1 MKKGGKNIFTYLL
14 AMVLS
19 AWTTFTFL
27 LVGGMY
33 EASDTYD
40 QNQAQMAAQ
49 PIVPPVRTVTF
60 TGANNAQL
68 KLKIPSQKLLQAGGI
83 WAYVS
88 KTQGISED
96 YQPKLASL
104 TVEHG
109 DWLEDK
115 RASAEIQ
122 PELKDM
128 FTAAKAAKNDL
139 IVTSAY
145 RSAADQKKLVAES
158 KAKSGAAYTE
168 KYVNQAGHSE
178 HQLGLAVDLSSF
190 DKDCKANFAR
200 CNLKKETAAWLAN
213 NSYKYGFILRYPEGK
228 EDLTGIEAESWHFR
242 YVGKDMAKLV
252 RDSGL
257 TFDEIYK
264 KISGNDKLSAQKSV
278 KPEQLQPVQPR
289 ATWR

>member
-1 MKKGGKNIFTYLL
+1 MYKGGKNIFTYLL

-19 AWTTFTFL
+19 AWVTFTFL
-27 LVGGMY
+27 VISGTY
-33 EASDTYD
+33 ETNYTYD
-40 QNQAQMAAQ
+40 RIQAQIAAQ
-49 PIVPPVRTVTF
+49 PTVSPVKTVTF
-60 TGANNAQL
+60 AGTNNTQL
-68 KLKIPSQKLLQAGGI
+68 KLKIPSQKLLKTSGI

-96 YQPKLASL
+96 YQPKLANL

-115 RASAEIQ
+115 RASAIIQ

-128 FTAAKAAKNDL
+128 FAAAKAAKNDL

-190 DKDCKANFAR
+190 DKDCKANFSR

-264 KISGNDKLSAQKSV
+264 KISGNDKNYNQKSE
-278 KPEQLQPVQPR
+278 KPKP
-289 ATWR
+289 

>member
-1 MKKGGKNIFTYLL
+1 MHKGGKNIFTYLL

-19 AWTTFTFL
+19 AWVTFTFL
-27 LVGGMY
+27 VISGTY
-33 EASDTYD
+33 ETNYTYD
-40 QNQAQMAAQ
+40 RIQAQIAAQ
-49 PIVPPVRTVTF
+49 PTVSPVKTVTF
-60 TGANNAQL
+60 AGTNNTQL
-68 KLKIPSQKLLQAGGI
+68 KLKIPSQKLLKTSGI

-96 YQPKLASL
+96 YQPKLANL
-104 TVEHG
+104 AVEHG

-158 KAKSGAAYTE
+158 IAKSGAAYTE

-190 DKDCKANFAR
+190 DKDCKANFSR

-252 RDSGL
+252 RNSGL

-264 KISGNDKLSAQKSV
+264 KISGNDKNYNQKSE
-278 KPEQLQPVQPR
+278 KPKP
-289 ATWR
+289 

>member
-1 MKKGGKNIFTYLL
+1 MHKGGKNIFTYLL

-19 AWTTFTFL
+19 AWVTFTFL
-27 LVGGMY
+27 VISGTY
-33 EASDTYD
+33 ETNYTYD
-40 QNQAQMAAQ
+40 RIQAQIAAQ
-49 PIVPPVRTVTF
+49 PTVSPVKTVTF
-60 TGANNAQL
+60 AGTNNTQL
-68 KLKIPSQKLLQAGGI
+68 KLKIPSQKLLKTSGI

-96 YQPKLASL
+96 YQPKLANL
-104 TVEHG
+104 VVEHG

-178 HQLGLAVDLSSF
+178 HQLGLAVDLSSL

-242 YVGKDMAKLV
+242 YVGKDMAMLV
-252 RDSGL
+252 HDSGL

-264 KISGNDKLSAQKSV
+264 KVSGNDKNYNQKSE
-278 KPEQLQPVQPR
+278 KPKP
-289 ATWR
+289 

>member
-1 MKKGGKNIFTYLL
+1 MHKGGKNIFTYLL

-19 AWTTFTFL
+19 AWVTFTFL
-27 LVGGMY
+27 VINGTY
-33 EASDTYD
+33 ETNYAYD
-40 QNQAQMAAQ
+40 RIQSQIAAQ
-49 PIVPPVRTVTF
+49 PTVLPVKTVTF
-60 TGANNAQL
+60 AGANNTQL
-68 KLKIPSQKLLQAGGI
+68 KLKIPSQKLLKTSGI

-96 YQPKLASL
+96 YQPKLANL

-145 RSAADQKKLVAES
+145 RSAANQKKLVAES
-158 KAKSGAAYTE
+158 IAKSGAAYTE

-178 HQLGLAVDLSSF
+178 HQLGLAVDLSSL
-190 DKDCKANFAR
+190 DKDCKANFSR
-200 CNLKKETAAWLAN
+200 CSLKKETAAWLAN

-264 KISGNDKLSAQKSV
+264 KISGNDKNYNQKSEKL
-278 KPEQLQPVQPR
+278 KP
-289 ATWR
+289 

>member
-1 MKKGGKNIFTYLL
+1 MYKGGKNIFTYLL

-19 AWTTFTFL
+19 AWVTFTFL
-27 LVGGMY
+27 VINGTY
-33 EASDTYD
+33 ETNYAYD
-40 QNQAQMAAQ
+40 RIQAQIAAQ
-49 PIVPPVRTVTF
+49 PIISPVKTVTF
-60 TGANNAQL
+60 AGANNTQL
-68 KLKIPSQKLLQAGGI
+68 KLKIPSQKLLKTGGI

-88 KTQGISED
+88 KSQGIDEN
-96 YQPKLASL
+96 YQPKLAKL
-104 TVEHG
+104 EVEHG

-128 FTAAKAAKNDL
+128 FAAAKAAKNDL

-158 KAKSGAAYTE
+158 VAKSGAAYTE

-178 HQLGLAVDLSSF
+178 HQLGLAVDLSSL

-200 CNLKKETAAWLAN
+200 CSLKKETAAWLAN

-264 KISGNDKLSAQKSV
+264 KISGNDKNYNQKSE
-278 KPEQLQPVQPR
+278 KPKP
-289 ATWR
+289 

>member
-1 MKKGGKNIFTYLL
+1 MHKGGKNIFTYLL

-19 AWTTFTFL
+19 AWVTFTFL
-27 LVGGMY
+27 VISGTY
-33 EASDTYD
+33 ETNHTYD
-40 QNQAQMAAQ
+40 RIQAQIAAQ
-49 PIVPPVRTVTF
+49 PTVSPVKTVTF
-60 TGANNAQL
+60 AGTNNTQL
-68 KLKIPSQKLLQAGGI
+68 KLKIPSQKLLKTSGI

-96 YQPKLASL
+96 YQPKLANL

-190 DKDCKANFAR
+190 DKDCKANFSR
-200 CNLKKETAAWLAN
+200 CSLKKETAAWLAN

-264 KISGNDKLSAQKSV
+264 KIAGNDKNYNQK
-278 KPEQLQPVQPR
+278 
-289 ATWR
+289 

>member
-1 MKKGGKNIFTYLL
+1 MHKGGKNIFTYLL

-19 AWTTFTFL
+19 AWVTFTFL
-27 LVGGMY
+27 VINGTY
-33 EASDTYD
+33 ETNYAYD
-40 QNQAQMAAQ
+40 RIQSQIAAQ
-49 PIVPPVRTVTF
+49 PTVSPVKTVTF
-60 TGANNAQL
+60 AGTNNTQL
-68 KLKIPSQKLLQAGGI
+68 KLKIPSQKLLKTSGI

-96 YQPKLASL
+96 YQPKLANL

-128 FTAAKAAKNDL
+128 FAAAKAAKNDL

-145 RSAADQKKLVAES
+145 RSAADQKKLVTES

-178 HQLGLAVDLSSF
+178 HQLGLAVDLSSL
-190 DKDCKANFAR
+190 DKDCKANFSR

-264 KISGNDKLSAQKSV
+264 KISGNDKNYNQK
-278 KPEQLQPVQPR
+278 
-289 ATWR
+289 

>member
-1 MKKGGKNIFTYLL
+1 MHKGGKNIFTYLL

-19 AWTTFTFL
+19 AWVTFTFL
-27 LVGGMY
+27 VINGTY
-33 EASDTYD
+33 ETNYTYD
-40 QNQAQMAAQ
+40 RIQSQIAAQ
-49 PIVPPVRTVTF
+49 PTVSPVKTVTF
-60 TGANNAQL
+60 AGTNNTQL
-68 KLKIPSQKLLQAGGI
+68 KLKIPSQKLLKTSGI

-96 YQPKLASL
+96 YQPKLANL

-115 RASAEIQ
+115 RASAIIQ

-178 HQLGLAVDLSSF
+178 HQLGLAVDLSSL

-200 CNLKKETAAWLAN
+200 CSLKKETATWLAN

-252 RDSGL
+252 HDSGL

-264 KISGNDKLSAQKSV
+264 KISGNDKNYNQKSE
-278 KPEQLQPVQPR
+278 KPKP
-289 ATWR
+289 

>member
-1 MKKGGKNIFTYLL
+1 MHKGGKNIFTYLL

-19 AWTTFTFL
+19 AWVTFTFL
-27 LVGGMY
+27 VISGTY
-33 EASDTYD
+33 ETTYTYD
-40 QNQAQMAAQ
+40 RIQSQIAAQ
-49 PIVPPVRTVTF
+49 PTVSPVKTVTF
-60 TGANNAQL
+60 AGANNTQL
-68 KLKIPSQKLLQAGGI
+68 KLKIPSQKLLKTSGI

-96 YQPKLASL
+96 YQPKLANL
-104 TVEHG
+104 AVEHG

-190 DKDCKANFAR
+190 DKDCKANFSR

-264 KISGNDKLSAQKSV
+264 KISGNDKNYNQKSE
-278 KPEQLQPVQPR
+278 KPKP
-289 ATWR
+289 

>member
-1 MKKGGKNIFTYLL
+1 MHKGGKNIFTYLL

-19 AWTTFTFL
+19 AWVTFTFL
-27 LVGGMY
+27 VISGTY
-33 EASDTYD
+33 ETNYTYD
-40 QNQAQMAAQ
+40 RIQAQIAAQ
-49 PIVPPVRTVTF
+49 PTVSPVKTVTF
-60 TGANNAQL
+60 AGTNNTQL
-68 KLKIPSQKLLQAGGI
+68 KLKIPSQKLLKTSGI

-96 YQPKLASL
+96 YQPKLANL
-104 TVEHG
+104 AVEHG

-115 RASAEIQ
+115 RASAIIQ

-128 FTAAKAAKNDL
+128 FAAAKAAKNDL

-178 HQLGLAVDLSSF
+178 HQLGLAVDLSSL

-200 CNLKKETAAWLAN
+200 CSLKKETATWLAN

-228 EDLTGIEAESWHFR
+228 EDLTGVEAESWHFR

-264 KISGNDKLSAQKSV
+264 KISGNDKNYNQK
-278 KPEQLQPVQPR
+278 
-289 ATWR
+289 

>member
-1 MKKGGKNIFTYLL
+1 
-14 AMVLS
+14 MVLS
-19 AWTTFTFL
+19 AWVTFTFL
-27 LVGGMY
+27 VINGTY
-33 EASDTYD
+33 ETNYAYD
-40 QNQAQMAAQ
+40 RIQAQIAAQ
-49 PIVPPVRTVTF
+49 PTVSPVKTVTF
-60 TGANNAQL
+60 AGTNNTQL
-68 KLKIPSQKLLQAGGI
+68 KLKIPSQKLLKTSGI

-96 YQPKLASL
+96 YQPKLANL
-104 TVEHG
+104 AVEHG

-190 DKDCKANFAR
+190 DKDCKANFSR
-200 CNLKKETAAWLAN
+200 CSLKKETAAWLAN

-252 RDSGL
+252 HDSGL

-264 KISGNDKLSAQKSV
+264 KISGNDKNHNQKSE
-278 KPEQLQPVQPR
+278 KPKP
-289 ATWR
+289 

>member
-1 MKKGGKNIFTYLL
+1 MHKGGKNIFTYLL

-19 AWTTFTFL
+19 AWVTFTFL
-27 LVGGMY
+27 VISGTY
-33 EASDTYD
+33 ETTYTYD
-40 QNQAQMAAQ
+40 RIQAQIAAQ
-49 PIVPPVRTVTF
+49 PTVSPVKTVTF
-60 TGANNAQL
+60 AGTNNTQL
-68 KLKIPSQKLLQAGGI
+68 KLKIPSQKLLKTSGI

-96 YQPKLASL
+96 YQPKLANL

-178 HQLGLAVDLSSF
+178 HQLGLAVDLSSL

-200 CNLKKETAAWLAN
+200 CSLKKETATWLAN

-264 KISGNDKLSAQKSV
+264 KISRNDKNYNQK
-278 KPEQLQPVQPR
+278 
-289 ATWR
+289 

>member
-1 MKKGGKNIFTYLL
+1 MYKGGKNIFTYLL

-19 AWTTFTFL
+19 AWVTFTFL
-27 LVGGMY
+27 VINGTY
-33 EASDTYD
+33 ETNYTYD
-40 QNQAQMAAQ
+40 RIQAQIAAQ
-49 PIVPPVRTVTF
+49 PTVSPVKTVTF
-60 TGANNAQL
+60 AGANNTQL
-68 KLKIPSQKLLQAGGI
+68 KLKIPSQKLLKTSGI

-96 YQPKLASL
+96 YQPKLANL
-104 TVEHG
+104 AVEHG

-115 RASAEIQ
+115 RASAIIQ

-128 FTAAKAAKNDL
+128 FAAAKAAKNDL

-178 HQLGLAVDLSSF
+178 HQLGLAVDLSSL
-190 DKDCKANFAR
+190 DKDCKANFSR

-264 KISGNDKLSAQKSV
+264 KISGNDKNYNQKSE
-278 KPEQLQPVQPR
+278 KPKP
-289 ATWR
+289 

>member
-1 MKKGGKNIFTYLL
+1 MYKGGKNIFTYLL

-19 AWTTFTFL
+19 AWVTFTFL
-27 LVGGMY
+27 VINGTY
-33 EASDTYD
+33 ETNYAYD
-40 QNQAQMAAQ
+40 RIQAQIAAQ
-49 PIVPPVRTVTF
+49 PTVSPVKTVTF
-60 TGANNAQL
+60 AGTNNTQL
-68 KLKIPSQKLLQAGGI
+68 KLKIPSQKLLKTSGI

-96 YQPKLASL
+96 YQPKLANL
-104 TVEHG
+104 AVEHG

-115 RASAEIQ
+115 RASAIIQ

-128 FTAAKAAKNDL
+128 FAAAKAAKNDL

-178 HQLGLAVDLSSF
+178 HQLGLAVDLSSL

-200 CNLKKETAAWLAN
+200 CSLKKETAAWLAN

-264 KISGNDKLSAQKSV
+264 KISGNDKNYNQKSE
-278 KPEQLQPVQPR
+278 KPKP
-289 ATWR
+289 

>member
-1 MKKGGKNIFTYLL
+1 MHKGGKNIFTYLL

-19 AWTTFTFL
+19 AWVTFTFL
-27 LVGGMY
+27 VISGTY
-33 EASDTYD
+33 ETNYTYD
-40 QNQAQMAAQ
+40 RIQAQIAAQ
-49 PIVPPVRTVTF
+49 PTVSPVKTVTF
-60 TGANNAQL
+60 AGTNNTQL
-68 KLKIPSQKLLQAGGI
+68 KLKIPSQKLLKTSGI

-96 YQPKLASL
+96 YQPKLANL
-104 TVEHG
+104 AVEHG

-115 RASAEIQ
+115 RASAIIQ

-128 FTAAKAAKNDL
+128 FAAAKAAKNDL

-158 KAKSGAAYTE
+158 IAKSGAAYTE

-178 HQLGLAVDLSSF
+178 HQLGLAVDLSSL

-200 CNLKKETAAWLAN
+200 CSLKKETAAWLAN
-213 NSYKYGFILRYPEGK
+213 NSYKYGFILRYPKGK

-264 KISGNDKLSAQKSV
+264 KIAGNDKNYNQKSE
-278 KPEQLQPVQPR
+278 KPKP
-289 ATWR
+289 

>member
-1 MKKGGKNIFTYLL
+1 MYKGGKNIFTYLL

-19 AWTTFTFL
+19 AWVTFTFL
-27 LVGGMY
+27 VISGTY
-33 EASDTYD
+33 ETNYTYD
-40 QNQAQMAAQ
+40 RIQAQIAAQ
-49 PIVPPVRTVTF
+49 PTVSPVKTVTF
-60 TGANNAQL
+60 AGTNNTQL
-68 KLKIPSQKLLQAGGI
+68 KLKIPSQKLLKTSGI

-96 YQPKLASL
+96 YQPKLANL

-115 RASAEIQ
+115 RASAIIQ

-158 KAKSGAAYTE
+158 IAKSGAAYTE

-178 HQLGLAVDLSSF
+178 HQLGLAVDLSSL

-200 CNLKKETAAWLAN
+200 CSLKKETAAWLAN

-264 KISGNDKLSAQKSV
+264 KISRNDKNYNQK
-278 KPEQLQPVQPR
+278 
-289 ATWR
+289 

>member
-1 MKKGGKNIFTYLL
+1 MHKGGKNIFTYLL

-19 AWTTFTFL
+19 AWVTFTFL
-27 LVGGMY
+27 VISGTY
-33 EASDTYD
+33 ETNYTYD
-40 QNQAQMAAQ
+40 RIQAQIAAQ
-49 PIVPPVRTVTF
+49 PTVSPVKTVTF
-60 TGANNAQL
+60 AGTNNTQL
-68 KLKIPSQKLLQAGGI
+68 KLKIPSQKLLKTSGI

-96 YQPKLASL
+96 YQPKLANL

-178 HQLGLAVDLSSF
+178 HQLGLAVDLSSL

-200 CNLKKETAAWLAN
+200 CSLKKETAAWLAN

-264 KISGNDKLSAQKSV
+264 KISGNDKNYNQK
-278 KPEQLQPVQPR
+278 
-289 ATWR
+289 

>member
-1 MKKGGKNIFTYLL
+1 MYKGGKNIFTYLL
-14 AMVLS
+14 AMLLS
-19 AWTTFTFL
+19 AWVTFTFL
-27 LVGGMY
+27 VINGTY
-33 EASDTYD
+33 ETNYAYD
-40 QNQAQMAAQ
+40 RIQAQIAAQ
-49 PIVPPVRTVTF
+49 PTVSPVKTVTF
-60 TGANNAQL
+60 AGTNNTQL
-68 KLKIPSQKLLQAGGI
+68 KLKIPSQKLLKTSGI

-96 YQPKLASL
+96 YQPKLANL
-104 TVEHG
+104 AVEHG

-178 HQLGLAVDLSSF
+178 HQLGLAVDLSSL
-190 DKDCKANFAR
+190 DKACKANFAR
-200 CNLKKETAAWLAN
+200 CSLKKETAAWLAN

-264 KISGNDKLSAQKSV
+264 KISRNDKNYNQKSE
-278 KPEQLQPVQPR
+278 KPKP
-289 ATWR
+289 

>member
-1 MKKGGKNIFTYLL
+1 MHKGGKNIFTYLL

-19 AWTTFTFL
+19 AWVTFTFL
-27 LVGGMY
+27 VISGTY
-33 EASDTYD
+33 ETNYTYD
-40 QNQAQMAAQ
+40 RIQAQIAAQ
-49 PIVPPVRTVTF
+49 PTVSPVKTVTF
-60 TGANNAQL
+60 AGTNNTQL
-68 KLKIPSQKLLQAGGI
+68 KLKIPSQKLLKTSGI

-96 YQPKLASL
+96 YQPKLANL
-104 TVEHG
+104 AVEHG

-178 HQLGLAVDLSSF
+178 HQLGLAVDLSSL

-200 CNLKKETAAWLAN
+200 CSLKKETATWLAN

-264 KISGNDKLSAQKSV
+264 KISGNDKNYNQKSE
-278 KPEQLQPVQPR
+278 KPKP
-289 ATWR
+289 

>member
-1 MKKGGKNIFTYLL
+1 MHKGGKNIFTYLL

-19 AWTTFTFL
+19 AWVTFTFL
-27 LVGGMY
+27 VISGTY
-33 EASDTYD
+33 ETNYTYD
-40 QNQAQMAAQ
+40 RIQAQIAAQ
-49 PIVPPVRTVTF
+49 PTVSPVKTVTF
-60 TGANNAQL
+60 AGTNNTQL
-68 KLKIPSQKLLQAGGI
+68 KLKIPSQKLLKTSGI

-96 YQPKLASL
+96 YQPKLANL

-115 RASAEIQ
+115 RASTEIQ

-128 FTAAKAAKNDL
+128 FAAAKAAKNDL

-200 CNLKKETAAWLAN
+200 CSLKKETAAWLAN

-264 KISGNDKLSAQKSV
+264 KISRNDKNYNQKSE
-278 KPEQLQPVQPR
+278 KPKL
-289 ATWR
+289 

>member
-1 MKKGGKNIFTYLL
+1 MYKGGKNIFTYLL

-19 AWTTFTFL
+19 AWVTFTFL
-27 LVGGMY
+27 VISGTY
-33 EASDTYD
+33 ETNYTYD
-40 QNQAQMAAQ
+40 RIQAQIAAQ
-49 PIVPPVRTVTF
+49 PTVSPVKTVTF
-60 TGANNAQL
+60 AGTNNTQL
-68 KLKIPSQKLLQAGGI
+68 KLKIPSQKLLKTSGI

-96 YQPKLASL
+96 YQPKLANL

-109 DWLEDK
+109 DWLENK

-128 FTAAKAAKNDL
+128 FAAAKAAKNDL

-200 CNLKKETAAWLAN
+200 CSLKKETAAWLAN

-264 KISGNDKLSAQKSV
+264 KISGNDKNYNQKSE
-278 KPEQLQPVQPR
+278 KPKP
-289 ATWR
+289 

>member
-1 MKKGGKNIFTYLL
+1 MHKGGKNIFTYLL

-19 AWTTFTFL
+19 AWVTFTFL
-27 LVGGMY
+27 VINGTY
-33 EASDTYD
+33 ETNYTYD
-40 QNQAQMAAQ
+40 RIQAQIAAQ
-49 PIVPPVRTVTF
+49 PTVSPVKTVTF
-60 TGANNAQL
+60 AGTNNTQL
-68 KLKIPSQKLLQAGGI
+68 KLKIPSQKLLKTSGI

-96 YQPKLASL
+96 YQPKLANL

-128 FTAAKAAKNDL
+128 FTAAKAAKNNL

-158 KAKSGAAYTE
+158 IAKSGAAYTE

-178 HQLGLAVDLSSF
+178 HQLGLAVDLSSL

-200 CNLKKETAAWLAN
+200 CSLKKETAAWLAN

-264 KISGNDKLSAQKSV
+264 KIAGNDKNYNQKSE
-278 KPEQLQPVQPR
+278 KPKP
-289 ATWR
+289 

>member
-1 MKKGGKNIFTYLL
+1 MHKGGKNIFTYLL

-19 AWTTFTFL
+19 AWVTFTFL
-27 LVGGMY
+27 VINGTY
-33 EASDTYD
+33 ETNYAYD
-40 QNQAQMAAQ
+40 RIQSQIAAQ
-49 PIVPPVRTVTF
+49 PTVSPVKTVTF
-60 TGANNAQL
+60 AGANNTQL
-68 KLKIPSQKLLQAGGI
+68 KLKIPSQKLLKTSGI

-96 YQPKLASL
+96 YQPKLANL

-128 FTAAKAAKNDL
+128 FAAAKAAKNDL

-178 HQLGLAVDLSSF
+178 HQLGLAVDLSSL
-190 DKDCKANFAR
+190 DKDCKANFSR

-264 KISGNDKLSAQKSV
+264 KISGNDKNYNQKSE
-278 KPEQLQPVQPR
+278 KPKP
-289 ATWR
+289 

>member
-1 MKKGGKNIFTYLL
+1 MHKGGKNIFTYLL

-19 AWTTFTFL
+19 AWVTFTFL
-27 LVGGMY
+27 VISGTY
-33 EASDTYD
+33 ETNYTYD
-40 QNQAQMAAQ
+40 RIQAQIAAQ
-49 PIVPPVRTVTF
+49 PTVSPVKTVTF
-60 TGANNAQL
+60 AGTNNTQL
-68 KLKIPSQKLLQAGGI
+68 KLKIPSKKLLKTSGI

-96 YQPKLASL
+96 YQPKLANL

-115 RASAEIQ
+115 RASAIIQ
-122 PELKDM
+122 PELKDI
-128 FTAAKAAKNDL
+128 FAAAKAAKNDL

-178 HQLGLAVDLSSF
+178 HQLGLAVDLSSL

-200 CNLKKETAAWLAN
+200 CSLKKETAAWLAN

-264 KISGNDKLSAQKSV
+264 KISGNDKNYNQKSE
-278 KPEQLQPVQPR
+278 KPKP
-289 ATWR
+289 

>member
-1 MKKGGKNIFTYLL
+1 MHKGGKNIFTYLL

-19 AWTTFTFL
+19 AWVTFTFL
-27 LVGGMY
+27 VINGTY
-33 EASDTYD
+33 ETNYAYD
-40 QNQAQMAAQ
+40 RIQAQIAAQ
-49 PIVPPVRTVTF
+49 PIISPVKTVTF
-60 TGANNAQL
+60 AGANNTQL
-68 KLKIPSQKLLQAGGI
+68 KLKIPSQKLLKTGGI

-88 KTQGISED
+88 KSQGIDEN
-96 YQPKLASL
+96 YQPKLAKL
-104 TVEHG
+104 EVEHG

-128 FTAAKAAKNDL
+128 FAAAKAAKNDL

-158 KAKSGAAYTE
+158 IAKSGAAYTE

-178 HQLGLAVDLSSF
+178 HQLGLAVDLSSL

-200 CNLKKETAAWLAN
+200 CSLKKETATWLAN

-264 KISGNDKLSAQKSV
+264 KIAGNDKNYNQKSE
-278 KPEQLQPVQPR
+278 KPKP
-289 ATWR
+289 

>member
-1 MKKGGKNIFTYLL
+1 MHKGGKNIFTYLL

-19 AWTTFTFL
+19 AWVTFTFL
-27 LVGGMY
+27 VISGTY
-33 EASDTYD
+33 ETNYTYD
-40 QNQAQMAAQ
+40 RIQAQIAAQ
-49 PIVPPVRTVTF
+49 PTVSPVKTVTF
-60 TGANNAQL
+60 AGTNNTQL
-68 KLKIPSQKLLQAGGI
+68 KLKIPSQKLLKTSGI

-96 YQPKLASL
+96 YQPKLANL

-178 HQLGLAVDLSSF
+178 HQLGLAVDLSSL

-200 CNLKKETAAWLAN
+200 CSLKKETAAWLAN
-213 NSYKYGFILRYPEGK
+213 NSYKYGFILRYPEG
-228 EDLTGIEAESWHFR
+228 ESDITGVNFENWHYR
-242 YVGKDMAKLV
+242 YVGTDVSNAMYEQGG
-252 RDSGL
+252 SNL
-257 TFDEIYK
+257 TFEEFYQITK
-264 KISGNDKLSAQKSV
+264 
-278 KPEQLQPVQPR
+278 
-289 ATWR
+289 

>member
-1 MKKGGKNIFTYLL
+1 MYKGGKNIFTYLL

-19 AWTTFTFL
+19 AWVTFTFL
-27 LVGGMY
+27 VISGTY
-33 EASDTYD
+33 ETNYAYD
-40 QNQAQMAAQ
+40 RIQAQIAAQ
-49 PIVPPVRTVTF
+49 PTVSPVKTVTF
-60 TGANNAQL
+60 AGTNNTQL
-68 KLKIPSQKLLQAGGI
+68 KLKIPSQKLLKTSGI

-96 YQPKLASL
+96 YQPKLANL
-104 TVEHG
+104 AVEHG

-200 CNLKKETAAWLAN
+200 CSLKKETAAWLAN

-252 RDSGL
+252 HDSGL

-264 KISGNDKLSAQKSV
+264 KISGNDKNYNQKSE
-278 KPEQLQPVQPR
+278 KPKP
-289 ATWR
+289 

>member
-1 MKKGGKNIFTYLL
+1 MHKGGKNIFTYLL

-19 AWTTFTFL
+19 AWVTFTFL
-27 LVGGMY
+27 VINGTY
-33 EASDTYD
+33 ETNYAYD
-40 QNQAQMAAQ
+40 RIQAQIAAQ
-49 PIVPPVRTVTF
+49 PTVSPVKTVTF
-60 TGANNAQL
+60 AGTNNTQL
-68 KLKIPSQKLLQAGGI
+68 KLKIPSQKLLKTSGI

-96 YQPKLASL
+96 YQPKLANL
-104 TVEHG
+104 AVEHG

-115 RASAEIQ
+115 RASAIIQ

-158 KAKSGAAYTE
+158 IAKSGAAYTE

-178 HQLGLAVDLSSF
+178 HQLGLAVDLSSL

-200 CNLKKETAAWLAN
+200 CSLKKETAAWLAN

-264 KISGNDKLSAQKSV
+264 KISGNDKNYNQKSE
-278 KPEQLQPVQPR
+278 KPKP
-289 ATWR
+289 

>member
-1 MKKGGKNIFTYLL
+1 MHKGGKNIFTYLL

-19 AWTTFTFL
+19 AWVTFTFL
-27 LVGGMY
+27 VISGTY
-33 EASDTYD
+33 ETNYTYD
-40 QNQAQMAAQ
+40 RIQAQIAAQ
-49 PIVPPVRTVTF
+49 PTVSPVKTVTF
-60 TGANNAQL
+60 AGTNNTQL
-68 KLKIPSQKLLQAGGI
+68 KLKIPSQKLLKTSGI

-96 YQPKLASL
+96 YQPKLANL

-109 DWLEDK
+109 GWLEDK

-178 HQLGLAVDLSSF
+178 HQLGLAVDLSSL

-200 CNLKKETAAWLAN
+200 CSLKKETAAWLAN

-264 KISGNDKLSAQKSV
+264 KISGNDKNYNQK
-278 KPEQLQPVQPR
+278 
-289 ATWR
+289 

>member
-1 MKKGGKNIFTYLL
+1 MYKGGKNIFTYLL

-19 AWTTFTFL
+19 AWVTFTFL
-27 LVGGMY
+27 VISGTY
-33 EASDTYD
+33 ETNYTYD
-40 QNQAQMAAQ
+40 RIQAQIAAQ
-49 PIVPPVRTVTF
+49 PTVSPVKTVTF
-60 TGANNAQL
+60 AGTNNTQL
-68 KLKIPSQKLLQAGGI
+68 KLKIPSQKLLKTSGI

-96 YQPKLASL
+96 YQPKLANL
-104 TVEHG
+104 AVEHG

-128 FTAAKAAKNDL
+128 FAAAKAAKNDL

-145 RSAADQKKLVAES
+145 RSADDQKKLVAES
-158 KAKSGAAYTE
+158 IAKSGAAYTE

-200 CNLKKETAAWLAN
+200 CSLKKETAAWLAN

-264 KISGNDKLSAQKSV
+264 KISGNDKNYNQKSE
-278 KPEQLQPVQPR
+278 KPKP
-289 ATWR
+289 

>member
-1 MKKGGKNIFTYLL
+1 MHKGGKNIFTYLL

-19 AWTTFTFL
+19 AWVTFTFL
-27 LVGGMY
+27 VISGTY
-33 EASDTYD
+33 ETNYTYD
-40 QNQAQMAAQ
+40 RIQAQIAAQ
-49 PIVPPVRTVTF
+49 PTVSPVKTVTF
-60 TGANNAQL
+60 AGTNNTQL
-68 KLKIPSQKLLQAGGI
+68 KLKIPSKKLLKTSGI

-96 YQPKLASL
+96 YQPKLANL

-115 RASAEIQ
+115 RASAIIQ

-128 FTAAKAAKNDL
+128 FAAAKATKNDL

-178 HQLGLAVDLSSF
+178 HQLGLAVDLSSL

-200 CNLKKETAAWLAN
+200 CSLKKETAAWLAN

-264 KISGNDKLSAQKSV
+264 KISGNDKNYNQKSE
-278 KPEQLQPVQPR
+278 KPKP
-289 ATWR
+289 

>member
-1 MKKGGKNIFTYLL
+1 MHKGGKNIFTYLL

-19 AWTTFTFL
+19 AWVTFTFL
-27 LVGGMY
+27 VINGTY
-33 EASDTYD
+33 ETNYAYD
-40 QNQAQMAAQ
+40 RIQAQIAAQ
-49 PIVPPVRTVTF
+49 PTVSPVKTVTF
-60 TGANNAQL
+60 AGTNNTQL
-68 KLKIPSQKLLQAGGI
+68 KLKIPSQKLLKTSGI

-96 YQPKLASL
+96 YQPKLANL
-104 TVEHG
+104 AVEHG

-115 RASAEIQ
+115 RASAIIQ

-128 FTAAKAAKNDL
+128 FAAAKAAKNDL

-158 KAKSGAAYTE
+158 IAKSGAAYTE

-178 HQLGLAVDLSSF
+178 HQLGLAVDLSSL

-200 CNLKKETAAWLAN
+200 CSLKKETATWLAN

-264 KISGNDKLSAQKSV
+264 KISGNDKNYNQKSE
-278 KPEQLQPVQPR
+278 KPKP
-289 ATWR
+289 

>member
-1 MKKGGKNIFTYLL
+1 MYKGGKNIFTYLL

-19 AWTTFTFL
+19 AWVTFTFL
-27 LVGGMY
+27 VISGTY
-33 EASDTYD
+33 ETNYTYD
-40 QNQAQMAAQ
+40 RIQAQIAAQ
-49 PIVPPVRTVTF
+49 PTVSPVKTVTF
-60 TGANNAQL
+60 AGTNNTQL
-68 KLKIPSQKLLQAGGI
+68 KLKIPSQKLLKTSGI

-96 YQPKLASL
+96 YQPKLANL

-178 HQLGLAVDLSSF
+178 HQLGLAVDLSSL

-200 CNLKKETAAWLAN
+200 CSLKKETAAWLAN

-252 RDSGL
+252 HDSGL

-264 KISGNDKLSAQKSV
+264 KISGNDKNYNQK
-278 KPEQLQPVQPR
+278 
-289 ATWR
+289 

>member
-1 MKKGGKNIFTYLL
+1 MHKGGKNIFTYLL

-19 AWTTFTFL
+19 AWVTFTFL
-27 LVGGMY
+27 VISGTY
-33 EASDTYD
+33 ETNYTYD
-40 QNQAQMAAQ
+40 RIQAQIAAQ
-49 PIVPPVRTVTF
+49 PTVSPVKTVTF
-60 TGANNAQL
+60 AGTNNTQL
-68 KLKIPSQKLLQAGGI
+68 KLKIPSQKLLKTSGI

-96 YQPKLASL
+96 YQPKLANL
-104 TVEHG
+104 AVEHG

-158 KAKSGAAYTE
+158 IAKSGAAYTE

-178 HQLGLAVDLSSF
+178 HQLGLAVDLSSL

-200 CNLKKETAAWLAN
+200 CSLKKETAAWLAN

-264 KISGNDKLSAQKSV
+264 KISGNDKNYNQKSE
-278 KPEQLQPVQPR
+278 KPKP
-289 ATWR
+289 

>member
-1 MKKGGKNIFTYLL
+1 MHKGGKNIFTYLL

-19 AWTTFTFL
+19 AWVTFTFL
-27 LVGGMY
+27 VISGTY
-33 EASDTYD
+33 ETNYTYD
-40 QNQAQMAAQ
+40 RIQAQIAAQ
-49 PIVPPVRTVTF
+49 PTVSPVKTVTF
-60 TGANNAQL
+60 AGTNNTQL
-68 KLKIPSQKLLQAGGI
+68 KLKIPSQKLLKTSGI

-96 YQPKLASL
+96 YQPKLANL

-158 KAKSGAAYTE
+158 IAKSGAAYTE

-178 HQLGLAVDLSSF
+178 HQLGLAVDLSSL

-264 KISGNDKLSAQKSV
+264 KISGNDKNYNQKSE
-278 KPEQLQPVQPR
+278 KPKP
-289 ATWR
+289 

>member
-1 MKKGGKNIFTYLL
+1 MHKGGKNIFTYLL

-19 AWTTFTFL
+19 AWVTFTFL
-27 LVGGMY
+27 VISGTY
-33 EASDTYD
+33 ETNYIYD
-40 QNQAQMAAQ
+40 RIQAQIAAQ
-49 PIVPPVRTVTF
+49 PTVSPVKTVTF
-60 TGANNAQL
+60 AGTNNTQL
-68 KLKIPSQKLLQAGGI
+68 KLKIPSQKLLKTSGI

-96 YQPKLASL
+96 YQPKLANL

-158 KAKSGAAYTE
+158 IAKSGAAYTE

-178 HQLGLAVDLSSF
+178 HQLGLAVDLSSL

-200 CNLKKETAAWLAN
+200 CSLKKETAAWLAN

-264 KISGNDKLSAQKSV
+264 KISGNDKNYNQKSE
-278 KPEQLQPVQPR
+278 KPKP
-289 ATWR
+289 

>member
-1 MKKGGKNIFTYLL
+1 MYKGGKNIFTYLL

-19 AWTTFTFL
+19 AWVTFTFL
-27 LVGGMY
+27 VINGTY
-33 EASDTYD
+33 ETNYAYD
-40 QNQAQMAAQ
+40 RIQAQIAAQ
-49 PIVPPVRTVTF
+49 PTVSPVKTVTF
-60 TGANNAQL
+60 AGANNTQL
-68 KLKIPSQKLLQAGGI
+68 KLKIPSQKLLKTSGI

-96 YQPKLASL
+96 YQPKLANL
-104 TVEHG
+104 VVEHG

-190 DKDCKANFAR
+190 DKDCKASFAR
-200 CNLKKETAAWLAN
+200 CSLKKETAAWLAN

-264 KISGNDKLSAQKSV
+264 KISGNDKNYNQKSE
-278 KPEQLQPVQPR
+278 KPKP
-289 ATWR
+289 

>member
-1 MKKGGKNIFTYLL
+1 MHKGGKNIFTYLL

-19 AWTTFTFL
+19 AWVTFTFL
-27 LVGGMY
+27 VISGTY
-33 EASDTYD
+33 ETNYAYD
-40 QNQAQMAAQ
+40 RIQAQIAAQ
-49 PIVPPVRTVTF
+49 PTVSPVKTVTF
-60 TGANNAQL
+60 AGTNNTQL
-68 KLKIPSQKLLQAGGI
+68 KLKIPSQKLLKTSGI

-88 KTQGISED
+88 KTQRISED
-96 YQPKLASL
+96 YQPKLANL
-104 TVEHG
+104 AVEHG

-178 HQLGLAVDLSSF
+178 HQLGLAVDLSSL

-200 CNLKKETAAWLAN
+200 CNLKKETATWLAN

-264 KISGNDKLSAQKSV
+264 KISGNDKNYNQKSEKS
-278 KPEQLQPVQPR
+278 KP
-289 ATWR
+289 

>member
-1 MKKGGKNIFTYLL
+1 MHKGGKNIFTYLL

-19 AWTTFTFL
+19 AWVTFTFL
-27 LVGGMY
+27 VISGTY
-33 EASDTYD
+33 ETNYTYD
-40 QNQAQMAAQ
+40 RIQAQIAAQ
-49 PIVPPVRTVTF
+49 PTVSPVKTVTF
-60 TGANNAQL
+60 AGTNNTQL
-68 KLKIPSQKLLQAGGI
+68 KLKIPSQKLLKTSGI

-96 YQPKLASL
+96 YQPKLANL
-104 TVEHG
+104 TVKHG

-158 KAKSGAAYTE
+158 IAKSGAAYTE

-200 CNLKKETAAWLAN
+200 CSLKKETAAWLAN

-264 KISGNDKLSAQKSV
+264 KISGNDKNYNQKSE
-278 KPEQLQPVQPR
+278 KPKP
-289 ATWR
+289 